1 MDVDNTIVLEK
12 SNTTVV
18 GFINTFVL
26 NYLAMKYG
34 DRLKLAREH
43 KGLSQEELAKV
54 SSVGQ
59 GTISKIERGD
69 QNSSGYDAVLSH
81 TLDIDAMWLYSGK
94 DEFAP
99 EWLMPGKKN
108 IKRSPEIFL
117 KLSEENLLILEQLAN
132 KILQSQELISP
143 NTQNKP
149 LTPTTENVGGGGA
162 ETCGQ
167 PTPDE
172 QWQAED
178 RRINKI
184 VDRRVKAEFDNI
196 KDNKNYPSMI
206 ARYKIK

>member
-1 MDVDNTIVLEK
+1 MDIDNTIVFEK
-12 SNTTVV
+12 SDTIVV

-26 NYLAMKYG
+26 NYLDMKYG

-108 IKRSPEIFL
+108 IKSPPEIFL
-117 KLSEENLLILEQLAN
+117 KLSEENLLMLEQLAN
-132 KILQSQELISP
+132 KILQSQENKP
-143 NTQNKP
+143 QNNENKP
-149 LTPTTENVGGGGA
+149 LTTEAENADGG
-162 ETCGQ
+162 
-167 PTPDE
+167 
-172 QWQAED
+172 
-178 RRINKI
+178 
-184 VDRRVKAEFDNI
+184 
-196 KDNKNYPSMI
+196 
-206 ARYKIK
+206 